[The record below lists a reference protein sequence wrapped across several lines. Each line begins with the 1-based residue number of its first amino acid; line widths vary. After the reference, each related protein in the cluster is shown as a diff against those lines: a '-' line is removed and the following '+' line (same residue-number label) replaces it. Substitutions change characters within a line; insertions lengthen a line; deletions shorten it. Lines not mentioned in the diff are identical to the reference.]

1 MKWGYALAAAVLTC
15 VFGLPFSEYDTASLL
30 PIKTVQAARTKEGVT
45 LVSEVGQ
52 GVGESWSEA
61 VADLRKNASGEVFFD
76 TAEQIVFC
84 SRSLVDEA
92 LESGELRPSAQVYF
106 AAKLQEQEGLHEYL
120 SAHESSLTL
129 ADLRAERYYYL

>member
-1 MKWGYALAAAVLTC
+1 MKWGYALAAVVLTC

-30 PIKTVQAARTKEGVT
+30 PIKTVQAARTADGVT

-52 GVGESWSEA
+52 GVGASWSEA
-61 VADLRKNASGEVFFD
+61 VADLRENASGEVFFD

-106 AAKLQEQEGLHEYL
+106 ARKLRRPEGLHEYL
-120 SAHESSLTL
+120 SAHESDLTV
-129 ADLRAERYYYL
+129 ADLRAQQYYI